1 MLSVR
6 VDYVYTPCNTPFK
19 GAYLGISHIK
29 YLLGNIMNIE
39 QLTAHAIAGELGDR
53 IKTARLNANLTQKA
67 LANKAGLSLK
77 AITNGEKGK
86 STLES
91 MIAILIALEL
101 TEQLNLFIPKQEISP
116 VQLIEL
122 QGKERKRATSPTK
135 INSKNSDQN
144 KDTPTW

>member
-1 MLSVR
+1 ME
-6 VDYVYTPCNTPFK
+6 
-19 GAYLGISHIK
+19 
-29 YLLGNIMNIE
+29 LGN
-39 QLTAHAIAGELGDR
+39 LTPHAIAGELGDR

-67 LANKAGLSLK
+67 LAKKAGVSLK

-101 TEQLNLFIPKQEISP
+101 TEQLNFFIPKQEISP

-122 QGKERKRATSPTK
+122 KGKERKRAASPAKKKTQ
-135 INSKNSDQN
+135 SKDIP
-144 KDTPTW
+144 KW